1 MKNRKLRLLALVLA
15 LCLLLSMAACTAGP
29 KVTDPTKTDP
39 TQGQTN
45 PPTTAT
51 PTTAPTTVP
60 PTTVPPTTVP
70 PTEPP
75 TTVPPTVPPTTVPP
89 TVPPT
94 TVPPTVPP
102 TEPPATEPP
111 APNNDIGKEITQDG
125 FTIKVL
131 SVKQEGNQ
139 YTAVFALS
147 YVGDISHSLSA
158 KERIFVVNADRRSI
172 PVEQVYDSEGNSLM
186 GTSIENG
193 QTLTI
198 TAVFT
203 LTDGFTPAAF
213 RYVYDIMG
221 FRRLQAEL

>member
-1 MKNRKLRLLALVLA
+1 MKNRKLRLLALALA
-15 LCLLLSMAACTAGP
+15 LCLLLSMAACAEGPQTTA
-29 KVTDPTKTDP
+29 PTKTDS
-39 TQGQTN
+39 TQGQPN
-45 PPTTAT
+45 PPTTQ
-51 PTTAPTTVP
+51 APTTVS

-94 TVPPTVPP
+94 
-102 TEPPATEPP
+102 EPPATEPP
-111 APNNDIGKEITQDG
+111 APSNDIGKEITQDG

-131 SVKQEGNQ
+131 SVKQEGNK
-139 YTAVFALS
+139 YTAVFTIS

>member
-1 MKNRKLRLLALVLA
+1 MKRKIYDKLPEWSRIILILALIVSGFA
-15 LCLLLSMAACTAGP
+15 RAGG
-29 KVTDPTKTDP
+29 V
-39 TQGQTN
+39 
-45 PPTTAT
+45 
-51 PTTAPTTVP
+51 
-60 PTTVPPTTVP
+60 
-70 PTEPP
+70 
-75 TTVPPTVPPTTVPP
+75 
-89 TVPPT
+89 
-94 TVPPTVPP
+94 
-102 TEPPATEPP
+102 
-111 APNNDIGKEITQDG
+111 
-125 FTIKVL
+125 
-131 SVKQEGNQ
+131 
-139 YTAVFALS
+139 
-147 YVGDISHSLSA
+147 SLSA

>member
-1 MKNRKLRLLALVLA
+1 MKNRKLRLLALALA

-75 TTVPPTVPPTTVPP
+75 TTVPPTVPPTE
-89 TVPPT
+89 PPT

>member
-1 MKNRKLRLLALVLA
+1 MP
-15 LCLLLSMAACTAGP
+15 AAEHGSLHRRPEGHGSHQNGSHAGSDQP
-29 KVTDPTKTDP
+29 SHYSNAYHGTYYGTSDYGAAHHST
-39 TQGQTN
+39 
-45 PPTTAT
+45 
-51 PTTAPTTVP
+51 
-60 PTTVPPTTVP
+60 

-75 TTVPPTVPPTTVPP
+75 TTVPPTVPPTE
-89 TVPPT
+89 PPT

-221 FRRLQAEL
+221 FRRLQDEL

>member
-1 MKNRKLRLLALVLA
+1 
-15 LCLLLSMAACTAGP
+15 
-29 KVTDPTKTDP
+29 
-39 TQGQTN
+39 
-45 PPTTAT
+45 
-51 PTTAPTTVP
+51 
-60 PTTVPPTTVP
+60 VP
-70 PTEPP
+70 PTEPH
-75 TTVPPTVPPTTVPP
+75 
-89 TVPPT
+89 
-94 TVPPTVPP
+94 
-102 TEPPATEPP
+102 ATEPP